1 MRDAKVQSET
11 VEADLS
17 RLTDKS
23 VATDG
28 LGCQVLDWANNLA
41 DTIAGFANIILR
53 QLGHT

>member
-17 RLTDKS
+17 KLTGKS

-28 LGCQVLDWANNLA
+28 LGCQVPDWANNLA

>member
-28 LGCQVLDWANNLA
+28 LGCQVPDGANKLA